1 MNINFIINKRIIL
14 VLGCLTGMGAL
25 SIDMSLASIPFL
37 SLDLSAGLSLSQYTV
52 GFFMAGV
59 GIGQIPL
66 GLISDRIG
74 RMPVL
79 FFGLVIF
86 VISGIVTSIAN
97 SIELILFARF
107 IQGLGASAGLS
118 VSRAMV
124 RDISSGKQSA
134 DILSAMMMIFT
145 FIPMLAP
152 IIGGFLVHQ
161 IHWRMPFIA
170 ITVFGAIIL
179 FGVKKELKE
188 TGVVNK
194 NIQIKEQF
202 RKGIQEFIAY
212 RISIFGM
219 LLIVLSTIGYMSVI
233 TSSSLLIIEI
243 YQIPVEWFGILFA
256 LTGLSVFVGSL
267 INRRLLKR
275 YKIIKIIGL
284 GVILIGISSLSLLFI
299 AKANQ
304 ANFILLWGSVCLYM
318 LGTGFLISNAMALA
332 LDPLPKIAGLA
343 ASIIGSLQNFASSI
357 GSIAT
362 GFIYNG
368 SIRNVILLMGLC
380 GLLTALIFIFGA
392 KTANRLSINNS

>member
-1 MNINFIINKRIIL
+1 MNKNFTINKRIIL

-37 SLDLSAGLSLSQYTV
+37 SFDLSADLSLSQYTV

-79 FFGLVIF
+79 FFGLVVF

-107 IQGLGASAGLS
+107 IQGLGASVGLS
-118 VSRAMV
+118 ISRAMV

-256 LTGLSVFVGSL
+256 LTGLSVFIGSL

-275 YKIIKIIGL
+275 YKIIKIIGF

-343 ASIIGSLQNFASSI
+343 ASIIGSLQNFGSSI

>member
-1 MNINFIINKRIIL
+1 MNKNFTINKRIIL

-37 SLDLSAGLSLSQYTV
+37 SFDLSADISLSQYTV

-256 LTGLSVFVGSL
+256 LTGLSVFIGSL

-275 YKIIKIIGL
+275 YKIIKIIGF
-284 GVILIGISSLSLLFI
+284 GIILIGISSLSLLFI

-343 ASIIGSLQNFASSI
+343 ASIIGSLQNFGSSI

>member
-1 MNINFIINKRIIL
+1 MNKNFTINKRIIL

-37 SLDLSAGLSLSQYTV
+37 SFDLSADISLSQYTV

-79 FFGLVIF
+79 FFGLVVF

-107 IQGLGASAGLS
+107 IQGLGASVGLS
-118 VSRAMV
+118 ISRAMV

-188 TGVVNK
+188 TGVANK

-202 RKGIQEFIAY
+202 RKGIREFIAY

-256 LTGLSVFVGSL
+256 LTGLSVFIGSL

-275 YKIIKIIGL
+275 YKIIKIIGF
-284 GVILIGISSLSLLFI
+284 GIILIGISSLSLLFI

-343 ASIIGSLQNFASSI
+343 ASIIGSLQNFGSSI

-380 GLLTALIFIFGA
+380 GLLTVLIFIFGA

>member
-37 SLDLSAGLSLSQYTV
+37 SLDLSADLSLSQYTV

-188 TGVVNK
+188 TGVANK

-202 RKGIQEFIAY
+202 RKGIREFIAY

-343 ASIIGSLQNFASSI
+343 ASIIGSLQNFGSSI

-380 GLLTALIFIFGA
+380 GLLTVLIFIFGA

>member
-79 FFGLVIF
+79 FFGLVVF

-256 LTGLSVFVGSL
+256 LTGLSVFIGSL

-275 YKIIKIIGL
+275 YKIIKIIGF
-284 GVILIGISSLSLLFI
+284 GIILIGISSLSLLFI

-304 ANFILLWGSVCLYM
+304 ANFILLWGSVCPVSYTHL
-318 LGTGFLISNAMALA
+318 T
-332 LDPLPKIAGLA
+332 LPTKA
-343 ASIIGSLQNFASSI
+343 
-357 GSIAT
+357 
-362 GFIYNG
+362 
-368 SIRNVILLMGLC
+368 
-380 GLLTALIFIFGA
+380 
-392 KTANRLSINNS
+392 

>member
-152 IIGGFLVHQ
+152 IIL
-161 IHWRMPFIA
+161 
-170 ITVFGAIIL
+170 
-179 FGVKKELKE
+179 
-188 TGVVNK
+188 
-194 NIQIKEQF
+194 
-202 RKGIQEFIAY
+202 
-212 RISIFGM
+212 
-219 LLIVLSTIGYMSVI
+219 
-233 TSSSLLIIEI
+233 
-243 YQIPVEWFGILFA
+243 
-256 LTGLSVFVGSL
+256 SL
-267 INRRLLKR
+267 IH
-275 YKIIKIIGL
+275 I
-284 GVILIGISSLSLLFI
+284 
-299 AKANQ
+299 
-304 ANFILLWGSVCLYM
+304 
-318 LGTGFLISNAMALA
+318 
-332 LDPLPKIAGLA
+332 
-343 ASIIGSLQNFASSI
+343 
-357 GSIAT
+357 
-362 GFIYNG
+362 
-368 SIRNVILLMGLC
+368 
-380 GLLTALIFIFGA
+380 
-392 KTANRLSINNS
+392 

>member
-343 ASIIGSLQNFASSI
+343 ASIIGSLQNFGSSI

>member
-1 MNINFIINKRIIL
+1 MNKNFTINKRIIL

-37 SLDLSAGLSLSQYTV
+37 SFDLSADISLSQYTV

-79 FFGLVIF
+79 FFGLVVF

-107 IQGLGASAGLS
+107 IQGLGASVGLS
-118 VSRAMV
+118 ISRAMV

-202 RKGIQEFIAY
+202 RKGIREFIAY

-256 LTGLSVFVGSL
+256 LTGLSVFIGSL

-275 YKIIKIIGL
+275 YKIIKIIGF
-284 GVILIGISSLSLLFI
+284 GIILIGISSLSLLFI

-332 LDPLPKIAGLA
+332 LDPLPKIAGLT
-343 ASIIGSLQNFASSI
+343 ASIIGSLQNFGSSI

-380 GLLTALIFIFGA
+380 GLLTVLIFIFGA

>member
-1 MNINFIINKRIIL
+1 MNTNFIINKRIIL

-37 SLDLSAGLSLSQYTV
+37 SLDLSADLSLSQYTV

-134 DILSAMMMIFT
+134 DILSAMMMVFT

-188 TGVVNK
+188 TRVANK

-343 ASIIGSLQNFASSI
+343 ASIIGSLQNFGSSI

-380 GLLTALIFIFGA
+380 GLLTVLIFIFGA
-392 KTANRLSINNS
+392 KTANRPSINNS

>member
-1 MNINFIINKRIIL
+1 MNTNFIINKRIIL

-37 SLDLSAGLSLSQYTV
+37 SLDLSADLSLSQYTV

-134 DILSAMMMIFT
+134 DILSAMMMVFT

-188 TGVVNK
+188 TRVANK

-202 RKGIQEFIAY
+202 RKGIQEFIVY

-343 ASIIGSLQNFASSI
+343 ASIIGSLQNFGSSI

-380 GLLTALIFIFGA
+380 GLLTVLIFIFGA
-392 KTANRLSINNS
+392 KTANRPSINNS

>member
-1 MNINFIINKRIIL
+1 
-14 VLGCLTGMGAL
+14 
-25 SIDMSLASIPFL
+25 
-37 SLDLSAGLSLSQYTV
+37 
-52 GFFMAGV
+52 
-59 GIGQIPL
+59 
-66 GLISDRIG
+66 
-74 RMPVL
+74 
-79 FFGLVIF
+79 
-86 VISGIVTSIAN
+86 
-97 SIELILFARF
+97 
-107 IQGLGASAGLS
+107 
-118 VSRAMV
+118 
-124 RDISSGKQSA
+124 
-134 DILSAMMMIFT
+134 
-145 FIPMLAP
+145 MLAP

-343 ASIIGSLQNFASSI
+343 ASIIGSLQNFGSSI

>member
-37 SLDLSAGLSLSQYTV
+37 SLDLSADLSLSQYTV

-188 TGVVNK
+188 TGVANK

-202 RKGIQEFIAY
+202 RKGIREFIAY

-256 LTGLSVFVGSL
+256 LTGLSVFIGSL

-275 YKIIKIIGL
+275 YKIIKIIGF

-343 ASIIGSLQNFASSI
+343 ASIIGSLQNFGSSI

-380 GLLTALIFIFGA
+380 GLLTVLIFIFGA

>member
-1 MNINFIINKRIIL
+1 MNKNFTINKRIIL

-37 SLDLSAGLSLSQYTV
+37 SFDLSADLSLSQYTV

-79 FFGLVIF
+79 FFGLVVF

-107 IQGLGASAGLS
+107 IQGLGASVGLS
-118 VSRAMV
+118 ISRAMV

-188 TGVVNK
+188 TGVANK

-202 RKGIQEFIAY
+202 RKGIREFIAY

-243 YQIPVEWFGILFA
+243 YQITELRWYRACQLVA
-256 LTGLSVFVGSL
+256 
-267 INRRLLKR
+267 
-275 YKIIKIIGL
+275 IKIQLSEAGQ
-284 GVILIGISSLSLLFI
+284 ISELSWYRTTELVT
-299 AKANQ
+299 AK
-304 ANFILLWGSVCLYM
+304 IKIRK
-318 LGTGFLISNAMALA
+318 TG
-332 LDPLPKIAGLA
+332 
-343 ASIIGSLQNFASSI
+343 
-357 GSIAT
+357 
-362 GFIYNG
+362 
-368 SIRNVILLMGLC
+368 
-380 GLLTALIFIFGA
+380 
-392 KTANRLSINNS
+392 

>member
-1 MNINFIINKRIIL
+1 MNTNFTINKRIIL

-25 SIDMSLASIPFL
+25 SIDMSLASIPFI
-37 SLDLSAGLSLSQYTV
+37 SSDLSADLSLSQYTV

-79 FFGLVIF
+79 FIGLVVF
-86 VISGIVTSIAN
+86 VISGMVTSIAN
-97 SIELILFARF
+97 SIELILLARF
-107 IQGLGASAGLS
+107 IQGLGASVGLS
-118 VSRAMV
+118 ISRAMV

-145 FIPMLAP
+145 FIPMFAP

-161 IHWRMPFIA
+161 IHWRMPFVA
-170 ITVFGAIIL
+170 ITVFGAVIL

-188 TGVVNK
+188 TRAVNK
-194 NIQIKEQF
+194 KFQIREQF
-202 RKGIQEFIAY
+202 RKGLLEFIAH

-243 YQIPVEWFGILFA
+243 YQVPVEWFGILFA

-275 YKIIKIIGL
+275 YKIIKIIGF

-299 AKANQ
+299 AKINQ

-332 LDPLPKIAGLA
+332 LDPLPKVAGLA
-343 ASIIGSLQNFASSI
+343 ASIIGSLQNFGSSI
-357 GSIAT
+357 GSLAT

-380 GLLTALIFIFGA
+380 GLLTVLIFIFGA
-392 KTANRLSINNS
+392 KAAYRPSINNS

>member
-79 FFGLVIF
+79 FFGLVVF

-107 IQGLGASAGLS
+107 IQGLGASVGLS
-118 VSRAMV
+118 ISRAMV

-275 YKIIKIIGL
+275 FKIIKIIGL

-304 ANFILLWGSVCLYM
+304 ANFILLWGSICLYM

-343 ASIIGSLQNFASSI
+343 ASIIGSLQNFGSSI

>member
-1 MNINFIINKRIIL
+1 M
-14 VLGCLTGMGAL
+14 LGCLTGMGAL

-161 IHWRMPFIA
+161 IHWRMPFIT
-170 ITVFGAIIL
+170 ITVFGVIIL

-188 TGVVNK
+188 TRVANK

-343 ASIIGSLQNFASSI
+343 ASIIGSLQNFGSSI

>member
-202 RKGIQEFIAY
+202 RKGIREFIAY

-256 LTGLSVFVGSL
+256 LTGLSVFIGSL

-343 ASIIGSLQNFASSI
+343 ASIIGSLQNFGSSI

>member
-107 IQGLGASAGLS
+107 IQGLGASVGLS
-118 VSRAMV
+118 ISRAMV

-202 RKGIQEFIAY
+202 RKGIREFIAY

-343 ASIIGSLQNFASSI
+343 ASIIGSLQNFGSSI

>member
-37 SLDLSAGLSLSQYTV
+37 SFDLSADLSLSQYTV

-343 ASIIGSLQNFASSI
+343 ASIIGSLQNFGSSI

-380 GLLTALIFIFGA
+380 GLLTVLIFIFGA

>member
-1 MNINFIINKRIIL
+1 MNTNFTINKRIIL

-25 SIDMSLASIPFL
+25 SIDMSLASIPFI
-37 SLDLSAGLSLSQYTV
+37 SSDLSADLSLSQYTV

-79 FFGLVIF
+79 FIGLVVF
-86 VISGIVTSIAN
+86 VISGMVTSIAN
-97 SIELILFARF
+97 SIELILLARF
-107 IQGLGASAGLS
+107 IQGLGASVGLS
-118 VSRAMV
+118 ISRAMV

-145 FIPMLAP
+145 FIPMFAP

-161 IHWRMPFIA
+161 IHWRMPFVA
-170 ITVFGAIIL
+170 ITVFGAVIL

-188 TGVVNK
+188 TRVVNK
-194 NIQIKEQF
+194 KFQIREQF
-202 RKGIQEFIAY
+202 RKGLLEFIAH

-243 YQIPVEWFGILFA
+243 YQVPVEWFGILFA

-275 YKIIKIIGL
+275 YKIIKIIGF

-299 AKANQ
+299 AKINQ

-332 LDPLPKIAGLA
+332 LDPLPKVAGLA
-343 ASIIGSLQNFASSI
+343 ASIIGSLQNFGSSI
-357 GSIAT
+357 GSLAT

-380 GLLTALIFIFGA
+380 GLLTVLIFIFGA
-392 KTANRLSINNS
+392 KAAYRPSINNS

>member
-1 MNINFIINKRIIL
+1 MNKNFTINKRIIL

-37 SLDLSAGLSLSQYTV
+37 SFDLSADISLSQYTV

-343 ASIIGSLQNFASSI
+343 ASIIGSLQNFGSSI

>member
-152 IIGGFLVHQ
+152 IIGGFLVYQ

-343 ASIIGSLQNFASSI
+343 ASIIGSLQNFGSSI

>member
-1 MNINFIINKRIIL
+1 M
-14 VLGCLTGMGAL
+14 LGCLTGMGAL

-37 SLDLSAGLSLSQYTV
+37 SFDLSADLSLSQYTV

-161 IHWRMPFIA
+161 IHWRMPFIT
-170 ITVFGAIIL
+170 ITVFGVIIL

-188 TGVVNK
+188 TRVANK

-343 ASIIGSLQNFASSI
+343 ASIIGSLQNFGSSI

>member
-1 MNINFIINKRIIL
+1 MNKNFTINKRIIL

-37 SLDLSAGLSLSQYTV
+37 SFDLSADLSLSQYTV

-79 FFGLVIF
+79 FFGLVVF

-107 IQGLGASAGLS
+107 IQGLGASVGLS
-118 VSRAMV
+118 ISRAMV

-188 TGVVNK
+188 TRVANK
-194 NIQIKEQF
+194 NFQIKEQF
-202 RKGIQEFIAY
+202 RKGIREFIAY

-233 TSSSLLIIEI
+233 TSSSLLIIDI
-243 YQIPVEWFGILFA
+243 YRIPVEWFGILFA

-275 YKIIKIIGL
+275 YKIIKIIGF
-284 GVILIGISSLSLLFI
+284 GVLLIGISSLSLLFI

-343 ASIIGSLQNFASSI
+343 ASIIGSLQNFGSSI

-380 GLLTALIFIFGA
+380 GLLTVLIFIFGA

>member
-37 SLDLSAGLSLSQYTV
+37 SLDLSADLSLSQYTV

-343 ASIIGSLQNFASSI
+343 ASIIGSLQNFGSSI

>member
-79 FFGLVIF
+79 FFGLVVF

-343 ASIIGSLQNFASSI
+343 ASIIGSLQNFGSSI

>member
-1 MNINFIINKRIIL
+1 MNINFTINKRIIL

-37 SLDLSAGLSLSQYTV
+37 SFDLSADLSLSQYTV

-66 GLISDRIG
+66 GLISDQIG

-79 FFGLVIF
+79 IFGLVVF

-107 IQGLGASAGLS
+107 IQGLGASVGLS
-118 VSRAMV
+118 ISRAMV

-134 DILSAMMMIFT
+134 DILSAMMMVFT

-170 ITVFGAIIL
+170 ITFFGAIIL
-179 FGVKKELKE
+179 LGVKKELKE
-188 TGVVNK
+188 TRVANK
-194 NIQIKEQF
+194 NFQIKEQF
-202 RKGIQEFIAY
+202 RKGIREFIAY

-233 TSSSLLIIEI
+233 TSSSLLIIDI

-267 INRRLLKR
+267 INRCLLKR
-275 YKIIKIIGL
+275 YKIIKIIGF

-304 ANFILLWGSVCLYM
+304 SNFILLWGSVCLYM

-343 ASIIGSLQNFASSI
+343 ASIIGSLQNFGSSI

-380 GLLTALIFIFGA
+380 GLLTVLIFIFGA

>member
-37 SLDLSAGLSLSQYTV
+37 SFDLSADLSLSQYTV

-134 DILSAMMMIFT
+134 DILSAMMMTFT

-343 ASIIGSLQNFASSI
+343 ASIIGSLQNFGSSI

-380 GLLTALIFIFGA
+380 GLLTVLIFIFGA